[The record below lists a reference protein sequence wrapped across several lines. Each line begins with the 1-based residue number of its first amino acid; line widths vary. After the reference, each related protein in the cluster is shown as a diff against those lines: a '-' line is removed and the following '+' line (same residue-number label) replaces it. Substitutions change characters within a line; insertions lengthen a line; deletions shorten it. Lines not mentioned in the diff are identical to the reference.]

1 MAESSGPGMAQGP
14 GNGPADVPGP
24 VPENPPEARLA
35 ASVILL
41 RDGTDGPEVFVQHR
55 VSTMDFAAGMVVFPG
70 GRVDA
75 VDGSGWSFPDD
86 VARQH
91 AQAWHRCS
99 IAAEDA
105 GTAGHNAGRVL
116 AAALREVEE
125 EAGLVLDP
133 GQLRPWAN
141 WVTPEDQP
149 KRFDTYFYLALPG
162 AEAEARHQ
170 TTEAWQSLW
179 MPVRG
184 ILEAEASGALKLM
197 PPTLVLLEELL
208 RLGDAGTALAV
219 ERDIVPVRPEPGAL
233 KAFFERRRQSPAAE

>member
-1 MAESSGPGMAQGP
+1 MAENVEPAGAPGS
-14 GNGPADVPGP
+14 PAA
-24 VPENPPEARLA
+24 PEARLA

-41 RDGTDGPEVFVQHR
+41 RDGADGPEVFVQHR

-75 VDGSGWSFPDD
+75 VDGSGWNFPDD
-86 VARQH
+86 VAAQH

-99 IAAEDA
+99 IADGPAESA
-105 GTAGHNAGRVL
+105 QHNAGRVL
-116 AAALREVEE
+116 AAALREVHE
-125 EAGLVLDP
+125 EAGLVLDA
-133 GQLRPWAN
+133 GALRPWAN

-149 KRFDTYFYLALPG
+149 KRFDTYFYLAVP
-162 AEAEARHQ
+162 APEAEAVHQ

-184 ILEAEASGALKLM
+184 ILEAEAGGALKLM

-208 RLGDAGTALAV
+208 RLGSVEAALATG
-219 ERDIVPVRPEPGAL
+219 RDIVPVHPKPGAL
-233 KAFFERRRQSPAAE
+233 KEFFERRRQQPPSTAP

>member
-1 MAESSGPGMAQGP
+1 MAESSGPGEAPVP
-14 GNGPADVPGP
+14 GNRPANVPD
-24 VPENPPEARLA
+24 ARLA

-41 RDGTDGPEVFVQHR
+41 RDGADGPEVFVQHR
-55 VSTMDFAAGMVVFPG
+55 VSSMDFAAGMVVFPG

>member
-1 MAESSGPGMAQGP
+1 MAE
-14 GNGPADVPGP
+14 NGGHEEAP
-24 VPENPPEARLA
+24 VPSEAPEARLA

-41 RDGTDGPEVFVQHR
+41 RDGADGPEVFVQHR

-75 VDGSGWSFPDD
+75 VDGSGWEFTDEL
-86 VARQH
+86 ARDH

-99 IAAEDA
+99 IAAADA
-105 GTAGHNAGRVL
+105 ATSRHNAGRVL
-116 AAALREVEE
+116 AAALREVREE
-125 EAGLVLDP
+125 SGLVLDA
-133 GQLRPWAN
+133 GLLRPWAN

-149 KRFDTYFYLALPG
+149 KRFDTYFYLAAPVP
-162 AEAEARHQ
+162 EDEARHQ

-184 ILEAEASGALKLM
+184 ILHGEAAGALKLM

-208 RLGDAGTALAV
+208 RLGSVDAGLAV